1 MKKNTISANTKKKIH
16 HAWEFFKKG
25 FTDEALEISQEVLK
39 NFPSNTES
47 IYISGLVYLKDG
59 QIKKAIEY
67 LSAAYKKSPDHF
79 ELISN
84 LGFAYHELG
93 EVDLAEKF
101 YRETLAINPKY
112 SNAYYNLHAIQIDQ
126 GKINESIVTLK
137 KIIAL
142 NPIDYD
148 AYFMIGLLSDYLGD
162 TNQSRQYFTEIENK
176 SSLID
181 SRLEAWNY
189 FKKAC
194 NNKFKLTGSSI
205 ETFKIALNSSNID
218 GLILEFG
225 VRHGNSINQL
235 ASMTNQPIY
244 GFDSFEG
251 LKEAWHKESAG
262 SYSTKGKLPE
272 VKKNVILKKGWFDET
287 LPIFLE
293 GHKELIKLINI
304 DCDTY
309 ESTKIVFDLLGHRIH
324 TGSIIIFDE
333 YIGNQYWKDD
343 EFKAFQEAVNENEW
357 EYQYLACSFFTKQ
370 VVVKIL

>member
-1 MKKNTISANTKKKIH
+1 MEQKITFAKIKKKNE
-16 HAWEFFKKG
+16 HAWAFFQKG
-25 FTDEALEISQEVLK
+25 FLDEALKISQEILEK
-39 NFPSNTES
+39 FPSNTES

-67 LSAAYKKSPDHF
+67 LSAAHKNSTAHF

-93 EVDLAEKF
+93 EIDLAEKF
-101 YRETLAINPKY
+101 YRKALAINPKY
-112 SNAYYNLHAIQIDQ
+112 LNAYYNLHAIQIDQ
-126 GKINESIVTLK
+126 GKINESIDTLK

-148 AYFMIGLLSDYLGD
+148 AYFMIGLLNDYLGNI
-162 TNQSRQYFTEIENK
+162 NQSRQYFMQIQDK

-181 SRLEAWNY
+181 SRIEAWNY
-189 FKKAC
+189 LRKTC

-205 ETFKIALNSSNID
+205 ETFKIALNASNID

-235 ASMTNQPIY
+235 ANITNRPIY

-251 LKEAWHKESAG
+251 LKEAWHYEPEG
-262 SYSTKGKLPE
+262 SYSTKGILPE
-272 VKKNVILKKGWFDET
+272 VQKNVTLQKGWFDET
-287 LPIFLE
+287 LPTFLE
-293 GHKELIKLINI
+293 EHKELIKLINI

-324 TGSIIIFDE
+324 SGSIIIFDE

-343 EFKAFQEAVNENEW
+343 EFKAFQEAANENEW
-357 EYQYLACSFFTKQ
+357 DYQYLACSFFTKQ